1 MRIWTIALLIL
12 SALPSC
18 LVAQFSVQ
26 LTAPNEEVLQ
36 FEAMPVDLTIRNET
50 GSAIKF
56 GKYLPDANVKFEI
69 RRSRDRFLKK
79 RRDSLFVSG
88 WSIASQ
94 KEGTRRVDMSRFFDV
109 RPVGRYF
116 VRTKIKWRG
125 KEYRSQEAI
134 IDVVNGMVLL
144 TRDRELPE
152 SPAVVRTYSL
162 RYWARGDTE
171 MLFLCV
177 YDAKEK
183 RSYGVF
189 ELGRIVR
196 VFKPRIEF
204 DPLGNI
210 RIMHLVARDVI
221 AHTYFIATPTG
232 VRFIDQALRNPK
244 GEPVGSSANE
254 PPFSAE
260 GE

>member
-1 MRIWTIALLIL
+1 VRIRTIALLIL
-12 SALPSC
+12 SSLPSC
-18 LVAQFSVQ
+18 LVAQFSVH

-36 FEAMPVDLTIRNET
+36 FEAMPVDLTIQNET
-50 GSAIKF
+50 GSAIEF
-56 GKYLPDANVKFEI
+56 GKYDPHAKLQFVI
-69 RRSRDRFLKK
+69 RRSRDRFLSK
-79 RRDSLFVSG
+79 RNESLFVSS
-88 WSIASQ
+88 WSVASQ
-94 KEGTRRVDMSRFFDV
+94 KESTRRIDMSRFFDV

-116 VRTKIKWRG
+116 VRAKVEWHG
-125 KEYRSQEAI
+125 KAYRSPEAI
-134 IDVVNGMVLL
+134 IDVVNGMELL

-152 SPAVVRTYSL
+152 SPSVVRTYSL
-162 RYWARGDTE
+162 RYWTRGDTE

-177 YDAKEK
+177 YDAKER

-210 RIMHLVARDVI
+210 RIMHLVTRDVI

-232 VRFIDQALRNPK
+232 VQFIDQALRNPK
-244 GEPVGSSANE
+244 GEAVGTGTNEPRSSVGSE
-254 PPFSAE
+254 
-260 GE
+260 